1 MNLYKIF
8 VKSPVETCV
17 IQASFLYRWTTFLAL
32 GNYMKWLVI
41 IFGIMITASLS
52 AMAVGMNPTLT
63 VVGEGTVSVPADT
76 ATISVSVQSGNEI
89 MTQASAAVQG
99 KMAKVIDALKAAG
112 VKDEE
117 ILPGQ
122 ASSVRS
128 ISSDS
133 HVGTPSNNTTV
144 WQNSSYRATSME
156 ISAIIQLK
164 STDETRINHVLD
176 AARSAGAQA
185 DVAGY
190 GLSDSGKAAAAQAR
204 QKAVANAKE
213 NAAAMAAA
221 EGLRLGAVLDISDYG
236 YPMALNDYY
245 SGSAQLGMVD
255 VTSYVV
261 VTYELEI

>member
-1 MNLYKIF
+1 
-8 VKSPVETCV
+8 
-17 IQASFLYRWTTFLAL
+17 
-32 GNYMKWLVI
+32 MKWLVI
-41 IFGIMITASLS
+41 IFGIMITVLHP

-63 VVGEGTVSVPADT
+63 VMGEGTVSVPADI
-76 ATISVSVQSGNEI
+76 ATISVSVLSGNEN
-89 MTQASAAVQG
+89 MTKASASVQE
-99 KMAKVIDALKAAG
+99 KMAQVIDALKAAG
-112 VKDEE
+112 VKDDE
-117 ILPGQ
+117 IMPGQ
-122 ASSVRS
+122 ASGVTSYQSTSKVCKRVNNSTVCDNDTTSLSSLKRS
-128 ISSDS
+128 
-133 HVGTPSNNTTV
+133 T
-144 WQNSSYRATSME
+144 
-156 ISAIIQLK
+156 IIRLK

-190 GLSDSGKAAAAQAR
+190 GLSDFGKAAAAQAR

-221 EGLRLGAVLDISDYG
+221 EGLRLGAALDISDYG

-261 VTYELEI
+261 VTYEMEI